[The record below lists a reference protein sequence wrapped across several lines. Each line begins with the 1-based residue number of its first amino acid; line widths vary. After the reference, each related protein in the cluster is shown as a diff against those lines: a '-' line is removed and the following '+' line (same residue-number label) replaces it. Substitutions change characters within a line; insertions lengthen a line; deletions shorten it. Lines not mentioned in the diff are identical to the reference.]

1 MTLFRFDELKVI
13 IMNATLHRLSACILL
28 IGTLLLGWSAA
39 ALASGFGI
47 FTQGASAT
55 ARANAVVA
63 SLDGPAAVYFNPALL
78 NDLPGTQVEL
88 GTTVIV
94 SQRKFKSSQTG
105 GTAHNE
111 DPPYFPSSFYLTHTF
126 NEQFSAGLGV
136 FNPFGLGTIWN
147 GDWEGRYLATKSRI
161 TTFNINPALS
171 WRVTPRL
178 SLAAGLDILLL
189 DAKLR
194 SRIPTGVFS
203 DIKQEF
209 AGDGEGIGFNT
220 GLLFKITDRLSLG
233 ATYRSEIKV
242 DVDGQVKFD
251 LPSDLP
257 DEQVPFFQFF
267 FPNTGGKTSLTLPQQ
282 VTAGLAYR
290 FNERWTAEAGLR
302 WEGWSSFRELKI
314 ALEQPVA
321 GQSETVS
328 PRQWRDTLAFN
339 VGARYQWSDRL
350 ALMGGYLYG
359 ENPVPDKTFEPAVPD
374 SDTHLFCL
382 GAEWR
387 TGATKVALAY
397 GFQYQEVRRK
407 NTNLYGD
414 VANGRY
420 ENQLHLVGLSASY
433 QF

>member
-1 MTLFRFDELKVI
+1 VAAARTLFRFDELKVI
-13 IMNATLHRLSACILL
+13 IMNVTLHRLSAGILL
-28 IGTLLLGWSAA
+28 IGTLLFGWTAA
-39 ALASGFGI
+39 VLASGFGI

-126 NEQFSAGLGV
+126 SEQFSAGLGV
-136 FNPFGLGTIWN
+136 FNPFGLGTIWD

-189 DAKLR
+189 DAKLQQR
-194 SRIPTGVFS
+194 RPFLPDLP
-203 DIKQEF
+203 DIKQQF
-209 AGDGEGIGFNT
+209 TGDGEGVGFNT
-220 GLLFKITDRLSLG
+220 GLLLKITDRLSLG

-242 DVDGQVKFD
+242 DVDGQAKLD
-251 LPSDLP
+251 LPLGLP
-257 DEQVPFFQFF
+257 PLRVNGQ
-267 FPNTGGKTSLTLPQQ
+267 TSLTLPQQ

-302 WEGWSSFRELKI
+302 WEGWSSFKQLKI
-314 ALEQPVA
+314 DLDDNSQLIA
-321 GQSETVS
+321 

-359 ENPVPDKTFEPAVPD
+359 ENPVPDRTFEPAVPD

-397 GFQYQEVRRK
+397 GFQYQEDRRK
-407 NTNLYGD
+407 TTNLYGD
-414 VANGRY
+414 IANGRY